1 MLKHLKLNY
10 SSTLYKTTP
19 LGETNLLF
27 SAALST
33 MQGSSLDAKKEKG
46 KLWTVLKQIF
56 QL

>member
-1 MLKHLKLNY
+1 LKIKLP
-10 SSTLYKTTP
+10 STLYKTTP

-33 MQGSSLDAKKEKG
+33 MQGSSADAKKEKG